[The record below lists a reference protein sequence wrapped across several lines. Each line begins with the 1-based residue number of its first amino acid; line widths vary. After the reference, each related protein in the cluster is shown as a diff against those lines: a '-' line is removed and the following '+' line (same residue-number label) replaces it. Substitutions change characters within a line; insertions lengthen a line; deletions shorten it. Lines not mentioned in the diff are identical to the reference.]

1 MVAACYSKLLA
12 IPSGCELPKFMPTD
26 WESSAQLLGLPA
38 SCEIPAADFEH
49 FLETSGQRAAAE
61 HEDAV
66 AEHEDAAQRS
76 GRP

>member
-1 MVAACYSKLLA
+1 MVAACCLA
-12 IPSGCELPKFMPTD
+12 MPPSAGCELPKFMPTD
-26 WESSAQLLGLPA
+26 WESTAQLLGLPA
-38 SCEIPAADFEH
+38 SCEFPAADFEH